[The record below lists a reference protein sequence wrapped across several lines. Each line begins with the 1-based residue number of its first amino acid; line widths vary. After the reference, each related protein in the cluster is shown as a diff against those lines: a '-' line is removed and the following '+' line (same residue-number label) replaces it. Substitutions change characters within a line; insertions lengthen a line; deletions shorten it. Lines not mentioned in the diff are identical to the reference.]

1 MRVTFG
7 TKYNQMSHYQ
17 NVLQNKL
24 NEMNTKIASGLKIQ
38 YGYQDSSINNQN
50 LKLEYEKNSLDQG
63 IDVAK
68 NAQFSTLNTDKAL
81 SELSETMVQFKT
93 KLIQA
98 ANDIHSPNSREAIAD
113 DLEKLK
119 EHFINIANTSIGGT
133 FLFGGSKVDRPPF
146 DTQGLYYGNGEK
158 LNALISS
165 NNLVPYN
172 ITGEEL
178 FFGRDLDKQKII
190 TSNIKMLNQTKL
202 HPEIMDAMQPNAN
215 SEEVYI
221 KPEDTLRDL
230 IGDNDNDASDDKPEF
245 FYLRGVRSDGSSF
258 KSKFYFDK
266 AYVNKNSAV
275 KVGDLL
281 EQIGREFGNTTNN
294 KVVDVTLNTWGQIEI
309 RDLQLGNSTIDFNL
323 ISSDK
328 DVDNIR
334 ELQESGAKITAFNKS
349 PFLTDKGL
357 SSIQGVR
364 DDYDFR
370 NVKIPTAFITND
382 NIPVNKNS
390 KLSDI
395 FGQET
400 AFLQIS
406 GTRPNHPDGTG
417 NYEAIDPFEIDL
429 SDLNMQ
435 DLMEKIKSHF
445 GGNIEVE
452 LSNGRLNIVDK
463 NVRNKTSENKPPFD
477 GEHSFDIILETFDSN
492 GLKIQGIPTDYKNEY
507 EKTYFT
513 NEGSKLIG
521 NIPQVLSNAKG
532 FAKLET
538 KLSEVAGGNIGG
550 QSYTLKLNDY
560 NGIPLEA
567 QIIFDKN
574 GSYLRLP
581 SKTPN
586 KSEYIIP
593 LYNPHDNP
601 PAITITKANDITY
614 RQLMDAM
621 SIALNY
627 SNQSGDAYLSA
638 ESKSEPTQENKV
650 AYEKLLTQAKQIF
663 SIDLSLDGRVIINDN
678 SHSISRMKFMIYN
691 NASDDFSANA
701 IKNDI
706 SNIRLNANNALSIDN
721 PDISFF
727 SQIDDII
734 DSVRKGIYRPDFFG
748 EEYTND
754 MRKLGIQN
762 GITLF
767 DHLSDHIEKM
777 VSQNG
782 ANGKTFENIIRR
794 NEILKVQV
802 DSIKG
807 EVIGTDLA
815 ETYNKFSNLTTNYNA
830 VLSSTSK
837 INQMSLVNYL

>member
-7 TKYNQMSHYQ
+7 TKYNQMNQYQ
-17 NVLQNKL
+17 NILQNKL
-24 NEMNTKIASGLKIQ
+24 NEANTKIASGLKIQ

-81 SELSETMVQFKT
+81 NELSGTMVQFKT

-119 EHFINIANTSIGGT
+119 KHIINIANTSIGGT

-146 DTQGLYYGNGEK
+146 DGQGKYYGNGEK

-178 FFGRDLDKQKII
+178 FFGRDLDKQKLI
-190 TSNIKMLNQTKL
+190 TSNVKMLNQTKL
-202 HPEIMDAMQPNAN
+202 HPDIMDATQPNAN

-221 KPEDTLRDL
+221 KPEDAIRDL
-230 IGDNDNDASDDKPEF
+230 IGDNDNDPTNDKPEV

-258 KSKFYFDK
+258 KSKFYLDK
-266 AYVNKNSAV
+266 GYTNKNNAV
-275 KVGDLL
+275 KVEDLL
-281 EQIGREFGNTTNN
+281 RQIGKEFGNTTNN
-294 KVVDVTLNTWGQIEI
+294 KVVDVALNAWGQIEI

-323 ISSDK
+323 ISSDE
-328 DVDNIR
+328 DVDDIK

-382 NIPVNKNS
+382 NMPINKNS
-390 KLSDI
+390 KLSDV
-395 FGQET
+395 FGEET
-400 AFLQIS
+400 AFLQLL
-406 GTRPNHPDGTG
+406 GTRPNNSDGTS
-417 NYEAIDPFEIDL
+417 NDEAIEPFEIDT
-429 SDLNMQ
+429 SNANVQ
-435 DLMEKIKSHF
+435 DLIESIQSNF

-463 NVRNKTSENKPPFD
+463 NVRNKAGENTPPFN
-477 GEHSFDIILETFDSN
+477 GEHGFSITLKTFDSN
-492 GLKIQGIPTDYKNEY
+492 GLETQGIPTDYTNEY

-513 NEGSKLIG
+513 NKGSELSG
-521 NIPQVLSNAKG
+521 NISQVLSNGRG
-532 FAKLET
+532 FAKPET
-538 KLSEVAGGNIGG
+538 KLSEVAKGSLEG
-550 QSYTLKLNDY
+550 QSYTLKLNDH
-560 NGIPLEA
+560 NGVPLEA
-567 QIIFDKN
+567 QVVFDAK
-574 GSYLRLP
+574 GSYLQLP

-586 KSEYIIP
+586 KPEYIIP
-593 LYNPHDNP
+593 FYNPHDDP
-601 PAITITKANDITY
+601 PAITITKADDITY

-638 ESKSEPTQENKV
+638 ESKTNPTQENKD
-650 AYEKLLTQAKQIF
+650 AYSELLAQTKRVF
-663 SIDLSLDGRVIINDN
+663 SVDLSPDGRIVISDN
-678 SHSISRMKFMIYN
+678 NRSASRIKFMMYN
-691 NASDDFSANA
+691 NASDDFSTDAMR
-701 IKNDI
+701 NDT
-706 SNIRLNANNALSIDN
+706 SGIRFNANNALSIDK
-721 PDISFF
+721 PDIDFF
-727 SQIDDII
+727 NQIDDII
-734 DSVRKGIYRPDFFG
+734 DSVRKGIYRPDTFG
-748 EEYTND
+748 EKYTND

-767 DHLSDHIEKM
+767 DHLSDHVEKM
-777 VSQNG
+777 ISQNG
-782 ANGKTFENIIRR
+782 ASGKTFENIIRR

-830 VLSSTSK
+830 ALSSASK